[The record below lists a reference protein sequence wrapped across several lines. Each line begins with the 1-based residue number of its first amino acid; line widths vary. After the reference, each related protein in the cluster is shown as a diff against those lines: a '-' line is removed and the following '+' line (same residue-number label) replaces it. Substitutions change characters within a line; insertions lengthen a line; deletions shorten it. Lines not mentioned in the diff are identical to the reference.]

1 MQKRHSL
8 DPYHLTTNSFESA
21 PRKWFG
27 ILRRIG
33 PGLILTSSVVGSGE
47 LVATTV
53 LGAENGYALLWLIL
67 LSCTIKIVVQNEL
80 GRYAIGTGETTLE
93 AFNRF
98 PGPRFRVSWVIWLW
112 LLVIIIGLFSIGGM
126 LGGISEIISAFLPG
140 VSFKTSLW
148 MLTIITMVLLVIGHY
163 SLIER
168 VAVSMV
174 ITFTLLTVA
183 CAFVLSQNPQYF
195 SWESVIDGLKFTPP
209 QGGLIMAVTVFGAT
223 GVGSIEL
230 IAYPYWCIEKGY
242 ARFAGKREN
251 TLDWTK
257 RAEGWIKIMGVDVL
271 LSWFI
276 YTFATIAFYF
286 LGAGILS
293 NLGLVPKG
301 LDMVGTLS
309 NMFTETLG
317 NWSYYLFLTGSL
329 AVLYSTV
336 FSGIAGL
343 SRMLADFIGMIGL
356 YDKSHYRTRLK
367 VMRISSI
374 LLPILPTLLFLYYQ
388 EPVFMVKV
396 SGVSQALLLPVVG
409 LATLYLRYFHLP
421 KEILPKTW
429 ITAALW
435 TSTLTMLILMGY
447 AVFHELSW

>member
-1 MQKRHSL
+1 
-8 DPYHLTTNSFESA
+8 
-21 PRKWFG
+21 
-27 ILRRIG
+27 
-33 PGLILTSSVVGSGE
+33 
-47 LVATTV
+47 
-53 LGAENGYALLWLIL
+53 
-67 LSCTIKIVVQNEL
+67 
-80 GRYAIGTGETTLE
+80 
-93 AFNRF
+93 
-98 PGPRFRVSWVIWLW
+98 
-112 LLVIIIGLFSIGGM
+112 M
-126 LGGISEIISAFLPG
+126 LGGISEIISTFLPG
-140 VSFKTSLW
+140 LSFKTSLW

-168 VAVSMV
+168 FAVSMV

-183 CAFVLSQNPQYF
+183 CAFLLSQNPQYF

-209 QGGLIMAVTVFGAT
+209 QGGLITAVTVFGAT
-223 GVGSIEL
+223 GVGAIEL

-242 ARFAGKREN
+242 AKFAGKREN

-293 NLGLVPKG
+293 NLGLLPQG

-317 NWSYYLFLTGSL
+317 NWSHYLFLTGSL

-343 SRMLADFIGMIGL
+343 SRMLADFTGMIGL

-367 VMRISSI
+367 VMRISSM
-374 LLPILPTLLFLYYQ
+374 LLPIIPTLLFLYYQ

-396 SGVSQALLLPVVG
+396 SGVSQALLLPIVG
-409 LATLYLRYFHLP
+409 LAPLYLRYFHLP
-421 KEILPKTW
+421 KEISPKTW
-429 ITAALW
+429 ITVALW
-435 TSTLTMLILMGY
+435 ASTLTMLILMGY
-447 AVFHELSW
+447 AVFYELS

>member
-168 VAVSMV
+168 FAVSMV
-174 ITFTLLTVA
+174 IIFTLLTVA
-183 CAFVLSQNPQYF
+183 CAFLLSQNPLEY
-195 SWESVIDGLKFTPP
+195 
-209 QGGLIMAVTVFGAT
+209 
-223 GVGSIEL
+223 
-230 IAYPYWCIEKGY
+230 
-242 ARFAGKREN
+242 
-251 TLDWTK
+251 
-257 RAEGWIKIMGVDVL
+257 
-271 LSWFI
+271 
-276 YTFATIAFYF
+276 
-286 LGAGILS
+286 
-293 NLGLVPKG
+293 
-301 LDMVGTLS
+301 
-309 NMFTETLG
+309 
-317 NWSYYLFLTGSL
+317 
-329 AVLYSTV
+329 
-336 FSGIAGL
+336 
-343 SRMLADFIGMIGL
+343 
-356 YDKSHYRTRLK
+356 
-367 VMRISSI
+367 
-374 LLPILPTLLFLYYQ
+374 
-388 EPVFMVKV
+388 
-396 SGVSQALLLPVVG
+396 
-409 LATLYLRYFHLP
+409 
-421 KEILPKTW
+421 
-429 ITAALW
+429 
-435 TSTLTMLILMGY
+435 
-447 AVFHELSW
+447 